1 MKKNCLLMAVA
12 GLALAAVNAP
22 ETMAQETTGV
32 EIYRTSTLQ
41 VTGVTVTT
49 DGEYNFKNFEVEA
62 PEAGSY
68 YTEFWLLPEL
78 RGRGAGGR
86 LILHGILAPAGPARR
101 RQLLNVPCI
110 CERCL
115 RRGRHPFLRELAGRA
130 RGRPR
135 DARPIGGKERDNR
148 RNARA

>member
-1 MKKNCLLMAVA
+1 MAVA

-68 YTEFWLLPEL
+68 YTEFWLLP
-78 RGRGAGGR
+78 AGSPTAATQR
-86 LILHGILAPAGPARR
+86 SLYM
-101 RQLLNVPCI
+101 
-110 CERCL
+110 
-115 RRGRHPFLRELAGRA
+115 
-130 RGRPR
+130 
-135 DARPIGGKERDNR
+135 
-148 RNARA
+148 